1 MRAAVVH
8 EPNRITI
15 DDVPEPEPGPNE
27 VVVAVKANGIC
38 GSDLHLLDG
47 EWSFVQYPVI
57 PGHEFSGEIV
67 EVGPGVDANLVGQRV
82 AVDPVVGCSTCDH
95 CTSGRVNLCRTLGA
109 YGATRPGGS
118 AERCVVGVQNLVP
131 LPESLPFEA
140 AAVAQPLACALHAL
154 NRVPQVPAQRVLV
167 VGGGAAGLLLAQAVR
182 ASGASFVAVCEPVAA
197 RREVAAR
204 LDVDEIFQNIDEAVE
219 THPEKFSLVIDAT
232 GKASVLPSSL
242 EAADTGGTLLLFSVC
257 AQGETASIEP
267 VKLYERELTI
277 VGSRGMNSTSVPA
290 LELLSSGQVKW
301 EPLVTDQH
309 NLDDLANALGRL
321 RRHEGIKAL
330 TMCESPTISQRGS

>member
-8 EPNRITI
+8 EPHRITI
-15 DDVPEPEPGPNE
+15 DDIPEPEPGPNE

-57 PGHEFSGEIV
+57 PGHEFSGEVV
-67 EVGPGVDANLVGQRV
+67 EVGPGVESNLVGRRV
-82 AVDPVVGCSTCDH
+82 AVDPVVGCGTCDH
-95 CTSGRVNLCRTLGA
+95 CKSGRINLCRSLNA

-118 AERCVVGVQNLVP
+118 AEQCVVGVRNLVP
-131 LPESLPFEA
+131 LPDSLPFEA

-154 NRVPQVPAQRVLV
+154 TRVPHSPAPNVLV

-182 ASGASFVAVCEPVAA
+182 ASGASFVAVCEPIAA
-197 RREVAAR
+197 RRDVAAR
-204 LDVDEIFQNIDEAVE
+204 LDIDAIFQSVDEALAA
-219 THPEKFSLVIDAT
+219 HPEKFSLVIDAT
-232 GKASVLPSSL
+232 GKASVLSSSL
-242 EAADTGGTLLLFSVC
+242 DAADTGGTLLLFSMC
-257 AQGETASIEP
+257 AQGEMASIEP

-277 VGSRGMNSTSVPA
+277 VGSRGMASTHGPA

-301 EPLVTDQH
+301 EPLVTEH
-309 NLDDLANALGRL
+309 HGLDDLPNALARL

-330 TMCESPTISQRGS
+330 TVCESLTFSKRGR